1 MLLMIKS
8 SPQVILVSLNKL
20 FFYVVAS
27 FVVIAGILPTTAFAQ
42 QLPSAAEMFN
52 NFSEVS
58 LELMDLVVGVSFVGG
73 IIVTIIGLLKFREY
87 SESGGRM
94 KISVPLGIVAVGC
107 LMVIMPGMIN
117 TATETLSLG
126 ANSGKSLLSQ
136 GSSGGDASAAMSGA
150 ITGILLFVK
159 LIGHIAFF
167 RGLLIL
173 KSVSEGAQGATM
185 GRALTHLFGGA
196 AAININA
203 TAAMLSAT
211 FGLPLLI

>member
-1 MLLMIKS
+1 M
-8 SPQVILVSLNKL
+8 SLNKL
-20 FFYVVAS
+20 FFFVVAS
-27 FVVIAGILPTTAFAQ
+27 FVVLAGFLPVSAFAQ
-42 QLPSAAEMFN
+42 QYPSAADMFN

-58 LELMDLVVGVSFVGG
+58 VELMDLVVAVSFVGG
-73 IIVTIIGLLKFREY
+73 IVVTIIGLLKFREY

-136 GSSGGDASAAMSGA
+136 GSAGSGDAAAAMSGA

-173 KSVSEGAQGATM
+173 KSLSEGAQGATF

-203 TAAMLSAT
+203 TAAMLSTT